1 MVGTRYCPCALAARG
16 PSILCMEDIGEPPYR
31 LDRMWQQLKLS
42 GVLR

>member
-1 MVGTRYCPCALAARG
+1 
-16 PSILCMEDIGEPPYR
+16 MEDIGEPPYR